1 MNIKKNTGAFDGYT
15 ITQTID
21 GKFHSFSVVDYG
33 IDPNKEYEFR
43 LITKCRA
50 GFMTIS
56 ERTGTIDR
64 VVTGYKKGA
73 LQTVEMKLEFENDK
87 SLFVNIF
94 AMKGNKFYIVD
105 KAILEC
111 LRVGDIHY
119 SFPKMA
125 DFNHWKKI
133 GTKTHADPA
142 YGNIEELANEP
153 MTVVLV

>member
-21 GKFHSFSVVDYG
+21 GKFHSFSAVDYG

-73 LQTVEMKLEFENDK
+73 LQAVEMKLEFENDK